1 MSRLKKSNRPSD
13 EQNYAP
19 IPQETAHYTTKTGIR
34 KAVRII
40 PMNLKQEEYLDYLL
54 NDKKTLVVAE
64 GPAGCGKT
72 YLGMLAGIKAL
83 SEKKV
88 HKLVLCRPAV
98 SADGDEKL
106 GALPGT
112 LEEKMNP
119 YLRPM
124 LDIIYDYYN
133 GKEVERLIEDKI
145 IEIIPLA
152 FMRGRNLANA
162 WVVLDEAQNCNEN
175 LMFMMLTRICEN
187 SKLIIT
193 GDLQQRDRIF
203 YNDNGLEDLIK
214 KLENNK
220 NEIQGIIKFQEDDS
234 VRSNFVKWILSLYT

>member
-1 MSRLKKSNRPSD
+1 MPSRKKAQPFQSETSVSTRP
-13 EQNYAP
+13 EQA
-19 IPQETAHYTTKTGIR
+19 TFTTKSGIR

-40 PMNLKQEEYLDYLL
+40 PKNLSQEDYLEYLYD
-54 NDKKTLVVAE
+54 DKKTLVVAS

-72 YLGMLAGIKAL
+72 FLAMLAGIKAL

-88 HKLVLCRPAV
+88 SKLVLCRPAV

-112 LEEKMNP
+112 LEEKMDP
-119 YLRPM
+119 FLRPM
-124 LDIIYDYYN
+124 LDVIYEYYN
-133 GKEVERLIEDKI
+133 GKEIEKLMEDKV

-152 FMRGRNLANA
+152 FMRGRNLSNA
-162 WVVLDEAQNCNEN
+162 WVVLDEAQNCNKN

-193 GDLQQRDRIF
+193 GDLQQRDKIF
-203 YNDNGLEDLIK
+203 YNDNGLEDLLE
-214 KLENNK
+214 KLKNNP
-220 NEIQGIIKFQEDDS
+220 NEVHGYVNFQEKDS
-234 VRSNFVKWILSLYT
+234 VRSHFVKWILSLYV